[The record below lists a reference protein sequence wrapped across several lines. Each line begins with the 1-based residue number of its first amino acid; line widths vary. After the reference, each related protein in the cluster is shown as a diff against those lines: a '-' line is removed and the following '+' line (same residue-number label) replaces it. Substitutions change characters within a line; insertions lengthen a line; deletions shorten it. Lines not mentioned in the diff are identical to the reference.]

1 MVKYWT
7 FFPLFQEK
15 SKNVSFNLLF
25 IVVLEVLVRRQEKWK
40 VNKKQ
45 NKNERNSWVLWEFMS
60 KILKK
65 TPKEKAIKI

>member
-7 FFPLFQEK
+7 LFPVFQEK

-25 IVVLEVLVRRQEKWK
+25 IIVLDVLARRQGEMKSKQKAKKNWK
-40 VNKKQ
+40 KFI
-45 NKNERNSWVLWEFMS
+45 LWEFMS

-65 TPKEKAIKI
+65 PPKEKGIKI

>member
-45 NKNERNSWVLWEFMS
+45 KKKWKKFMS
-60 KILKK
+60 IMRVYVEN
-65 TPKEKAIKI
+65 PKEDT